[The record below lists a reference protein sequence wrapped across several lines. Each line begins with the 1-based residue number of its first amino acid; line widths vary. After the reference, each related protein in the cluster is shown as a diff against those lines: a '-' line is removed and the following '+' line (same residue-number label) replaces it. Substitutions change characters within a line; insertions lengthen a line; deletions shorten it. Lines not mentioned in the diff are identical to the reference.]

1 MMYGA
6 VVAEHREAAVVE
18 EFGEGLLVVLLQF
31 VVLIEQ
37 FFFFFFVL
45 ELERGVL
52 ENVKDDVFGLFF
64 KEDVADA
71 EEPGEFLELAVDDPF
86 NG

>member
-1 MMYGA
+1 MYGA

-18 EFGEGLLVVLLQF
+18 QFGEGLLVVLLQF
-31 VVLIEQ
+31 IVLIEQ
-37 FFFFFFVL
+37 FFFLFLVL
-45 ELERGVL
+45 ELQRGVL

-64 KEDVADA
+64 KEDVTNT
-71 EEPGEFLELAVDDPF
+71 EEPGEFLELAVDDPL